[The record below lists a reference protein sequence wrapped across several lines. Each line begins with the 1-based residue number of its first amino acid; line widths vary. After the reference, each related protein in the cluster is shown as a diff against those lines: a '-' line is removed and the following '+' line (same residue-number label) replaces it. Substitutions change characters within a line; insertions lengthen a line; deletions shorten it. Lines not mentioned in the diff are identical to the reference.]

1 MSAIEHRPIRFDKE
15 DGDFVCR
22 LNGSLKY
29 AHYSKINRLGWV
41 VVTVVDQSK
50 IINPIIFKIIV
61 SILLVGLL
69 SAILGTALSVT
80 LSKLIV
86 TSLVALK
93 KNVRETVVNGHTYD
107 SNGKYPKNEIGI
119 IASDIEHLAENEV
132 LKKNAALKEAN
143 EKLEALFQTDQL
155 TELYNR
161 RKLEMALRTELK
173 RAMRYKSKFSVIMF
187 DIDWFKKIND
197 VYGHLTGD
205 EILKEIAGLTKKMFR
220 STDIISRWG
229 GEEFLILC
237 SETDLET
244 KQPGSWPRSCVAPLK
259 IIHSLSV
266 PVCVPMLTR

>member
-1 MSAIEHRPIRFDKE
+1 M
-15 DGDFVCR
+15 
-22 LNGSLKY
+22 
-29 AHYSKINRLGWV
+29 
-41 VVTVVDQSK
+41 
-50 IINPIIFKIIV
+50 
-61 SILLVGLL
+61 
-69 SAILGTALSVT
+69 
-80 LSKLIV
+80 
-86 TSLVALK
+86 
-93 KNVRETVVNGHTYD
+93 
-107 SNGKYPKNEIGI
+107 
-119 IASDIEHLAENEV
+119 
-132 LKKNAALKEAN
+132 KEAN
-143 EKLEALFQTDQL
+143 EKLEALSQTDQL

-161 RKLEMALRTELK
+161 RKLEMVLRTELK

-205 EILKEIAGLTKKMFR
+205 EILKEIASLTKKMFR